1 MANTKTLS
9 PLFWLWIP
17 VAIAVAQIGI
27 ELFVP
32 AQYLGA
38 LHSEGGPHETLQAIF
53 MAAAFIVAIAILVR
67 IKAQNI
73 WLTLWVGIAA
83 LAAFYVTGEE
93 ISWGQ
98 HIFDWG
104 TPDFWQQVN
113 DQSET
118 NLHNT
123 SSWLD
128 QKPRAVLLIG
138 VIVGGL
144 MMPLLARFKPS
155 ALPPQFSIIYPPAIL
170 TVTAICAVLVKVI
183 DKGQD
188 AADIVLLYRASEVE
202 ELYLF
207 YFVLLYLIILR
218 RRVMQ

>member
-1 MANTKTLS
+1 
-9 PLFWLWIP
+9 
-17 VAIAVAQIGI
+17 
-27 ELFVP
+27 
-32 AQYLGA
+32 
-38 LHSEGGPHETLQAIF
+38 
-53 MAAAFIVAIAILVR
+53 ILMR
-67 IKAQNI
+67 IRARNI

-83 LAAFYVTGEE
+83 LATFYVAVEE

-98 HIFDWG
+98 HIFEWG

-128 QKPRAVLLIG
+128 QKPRAILLIG

-144 MMPLLARFKPS
+144 IIPLLTRIKPEI
-155 ALPPQFSIIYPPAIL
+155 LPQTFTIIYPSAIL
-170 TVTAICAVLVKVI
+170 SVTAALALLVKII

-188 AADIVLLYRASEVE
+188 AADIVLLSRASEVE

-218 RRVMQ
+218 RRVMQQ